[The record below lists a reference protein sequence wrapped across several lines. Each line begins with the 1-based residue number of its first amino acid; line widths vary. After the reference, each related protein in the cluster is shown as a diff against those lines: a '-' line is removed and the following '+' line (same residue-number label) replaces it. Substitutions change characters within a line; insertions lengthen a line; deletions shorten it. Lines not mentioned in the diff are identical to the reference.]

1 MGLNINDIAA
11 SAYDILQN
19 VQQQATEMLGMDA
32 MYFRA
37 VPNANSEDAV
47 IFQEYT
53 LYNVEDCGQ
62 QLKVL
67 MSDTSYQGG
76 DYTAGLFGVE
86 FQPIP
91 EAQMPITEWQAR
103 YP

>member
-47 IFQEYT
+47 IF
-53 LYNVEDCGQ
+53 
-62 QLKVL
+62 
-67 MSDTSYQGG
+67 
-76 DYTAGLFGVE
+76 
-86 FQPIP
+86 
-91 EAQMPITEWQAR
+91 
-103 YP
+103 

>member
-67 MSDTSYQGG
+67 MSDTSY
-76 DYTAGLFGVE
+76 
-86 FQPIP
+86 
-91 EAQMPITEWQAR
+91 
-103 YP
+103 